1 MEIIAGI
8 DSGATSTKIMLV
20 NLEGKVLI
28 YSESPPANPFVV
40 GDKLA
45 ARILINALHKSVS
58 RIGKKIRDI
67 KSVAFGLTGYN
78 PYLEKFIK
86 KYCKIEKIAVLD
98 DQIIA
103 LEGALLGK
111 PGVVVYSGTGS
122 FAIGKNFQ
130 NKIAR
135 AGGKGFL
142 LSDEGSGFYIGQNV
156 LKAALKGFDGR
167 GEKTLLTK
175 YVLHYYNVKDFNEL
189 WYTLHSQP
197 FITSNIARLAPLAFK
212 AAKKKDL
219 VSLQIIESA
228 TKELTLMA
236 KAVSIKLGLIN
247 EHFPIS
253 FSGNIFKSDLFKKI
267 FFKTL
272 VSEIPNAY
280 VIKPAFP
287 PVVGSIIFGFK
298 YLKLEISNEILNT
311 IKKTMKKR
319 IVKLQL

>member
-28 YSESPPANPFVV
+28 YSEGPPANPFVV
-40 GDKLA
+40 GDKFA
-45 ARILINALHKSVS
+45 AKILINALHKSVS
-58 RIGKKIRDI
+58 RIGEKIRDV
-67 KSVAFGLTGYN
+67 KSATFGLTGYN
-78 PYLEKFIK
+78 PILEKFIK
-86 KYCKIEKIAVLD
+86 KYCKIKKMAILD

-122 FAIGKNFQ
+122 FAIGKNFK
-130 NKIAR
+130 NEIAR
-135 AGGKGFL
+135 ASGKGFL

-156 LKAALKGFDGR
+156 LKAALRGFDGR

-189 WYTLHSQP
+189 WYALHSKP
-197 FITSNIARLAPLAFK
+197 LITSNIARLAPLAFK
-212 AAKKKDL
+212 AAKKNDL

-228 TKELTLMA
+228 AKELTLMA

-253 FSGNIFKSDLFKKI
+253 FSGNVFKSNLFKKI

-272 VSEIPNAY
+272 ASEIPNTY

-287 PVVGSIIFGFK
+287 PVVGSIIFSFK
-298 YLKLEISNEILNT
+298 CLKLGISNKILYT

-319 IVKLQL
+319 IVKL

>member
-28 YSESPPANPFVV
+28 YSEAPPANPFVV

-122 FAIGKNFQ
+122 FAIGKNFK
-130 NKIAR
+130 NEIVR
-135 AGGKGFL
+135 VGGRGYL
-142 LSDEGSGFYIGQNV
+142 LSDEGSGFYIGQEA
-156 LKAALKGFDGR
+156 LRAAYRGFDGR

-175 YVLHYYNVKDFNEL
+175 YILRYYNVRDFNEL
-189 WYTLHSQP
+189 WYVLHSKP
-197 FITSNIARLAPLAFK
+197 FATSNIAQLAPLVFK
-212 AAKKKDL
+212 AAKEKDL
-219 VSLQIIESA
+219 VSLKIIKSA
-228 TKELTLMA
+228 AEELTLMA
-236 KAVSIKLGLIN
+236 KAVSIKLNLNSGT
-247 EHFPIS
+247 FPVS
-253 FSGNIFKSDLFKKI
+253 FSGNIFKSKLFKEYFSTI
-267 FFKTL
+267 L
-272 VSEIPNAY
+272 ISEVPNAY
-280 VIKPAFP
+280 IIKPKFP

-298 YLKLEISNEILNT
+298 NLGLNVSSKILNT
-311 IKKTMKKR
+311 IKKTIKKEV
-319 IVKLQL
+319 VKL

>member
-20 NLEGKVLI
+20 NLEGEVLI
-28 YSESPPANPFVV
+28 YSEGPPANPFVV
-40 GDKLA
+40 GDKFA
-45 ARILINALHKSVS
+45 AKILINALRKSILLIGKIEDVKSVT
-58 RIGKKIRDI
+58 
-67 KSVAFGLTGYN
+67 FGLTGYN
-78 PYLEKFIK
+78 PILEKFIK
-86 KYCKIEKIAVLD
+86 KYCKIEKITILD

-130 NKIAR
+130 NNIAR

-189 WYTLHSQP
+189 SYILHSKP
-197 FITSNIARLAPLAFK
+197 LITSNIARLAPLAFK

-228 TKELTLMA
+228 AKELTLMA

-253 FSGNIFKSDLFKKI
+253 FSGNVFKSNLFKKI

-272 VSEIPNAY
+272 ASEIPNAY

-287 PVVGSIIFGFK
+287 PVVGSIIFSFK
-298 YLKLEISNEILNT
+298 HLKLEISNEILNT